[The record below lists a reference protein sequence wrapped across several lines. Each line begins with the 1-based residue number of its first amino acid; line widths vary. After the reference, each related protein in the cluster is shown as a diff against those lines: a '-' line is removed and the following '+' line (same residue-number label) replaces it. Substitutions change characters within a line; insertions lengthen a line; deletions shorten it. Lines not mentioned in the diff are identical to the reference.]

1 MTSRINARLDPDLA
15 RKVRVLCERTGQ
27 STTEIV
33 KASIQ
38 SYYVAVT
45 RGEGPASLLSD
56 LIGCG
61 RGPAD
66 LSETYKGNLTQSLA
80 RKTRS

>member
-33 KASIQ
+33 KASLQ
-38 SYYVAVT
+38 SYYATIT
-45 RGEGPASLLSD
+45 RGEGPASLLAD
-56 LIGCG
+56 LVGCG
-61 RGPAD
+61 RGPSD
-66 LSETYKGNLTQSLA
+66 LSETYKDNLTQSLA
-80 RKTRS
+80 RKNRS